1 MTKQEENL
9 YFRIGILIGAYF
21 IIIKPILEKVGLS
34 KSAQDLAFEAE
45 DTKAQVSPVSAF
57 SPTFYKTV
65 KNAPLIKR
73 AVAEALAKIVRDSVG
88 GSLLGDDLNKLYSVF
103 RKLQYKTQVSWLS
116 KVYSDMYKQDMITDI
131 KNGSNAYYLTNY
143 RAGLSDAEL
152 NKLYEI
158 VKNLK

>member
-9 YFRIGILIGAYF
+9 YFRIGILISAYF

-34 KSAQDLAFEAE
+34 KSAQDIAFEAE

-73 AVAEALAKIVRDSVG
+73 AAAEALAKIVRDSVS

-143 RAGLSDAEL
+143 RSGLSDAEL